1 MVRYLHLHQY
11 STESVKALSLV
22 YSPLVT
28 HKGSRVTRVCRGN
41 RFTNAALW
49 LLPYRDGSLR
59 EDLNQIFRNRSKIPI
74 ELMALLLAFLLVDL
88 LLVDLLLVAP
98 LAVAPLAV
106 DLLLVVR
113 LSTVHARCRRRCTCR
128 KSESGRTDP

>member
-1 MVRYLHLHQY
+1 MSAGVIVLLTRHFGCCLTGTGRYAKISTRY
-11 STESVKALSLV
+11 S
-22 YSPLVT
+22 VT
-28 HKGSRVTRVCRGN
+28 DH
-41 RFTNAALW
+41 
-49 LLPYRDGSLR
+49 
-59 EDLNQIFRNRSKIPI
+59 
-74 ELMALLLAFLLVDL
+74 LAFLLVDL